1 MWGEEPDP
9 ALLST
14 VPGGYR
20 NPLVSALGVR
30 PAEILRPNQGSRGPR
45 CRAWGA
51 GVALETVGVWPGS
64 VLGIVWVSPMH
75 VGQEPVPGDPLSA
88 LYLQCV
94 SSPLRSPA
102 SELRVLP
109 WLTRGPFSSLHLVAF
124 ILSQAALS
132 GFLLCILLRTFGVSH
147 YCHNISHI

>member
-1 MWGEEPDP
+1 MWGEENDP
-9 ALLST
+9 ALLSA

-30 PAEILRPNQGSRGPR
+30 PAETRRPNQGWRGPW
-45 CRAWGA
+45 CKAWGG
-51 GVALETVGVWPGS
+51 GVALETVDVCPGS

-75 VGQEPVPGDPLSA
+75 VGQEPGDPLSA
-88 LYLQCV
+88 LYVLCV

-109 WLTRGPFSSLHLVAF
+109 
-124 ILSQAALS
+124 
-132 GFLLCILLRTFGVSH
+132 
-147 YCHNISHI
+147 